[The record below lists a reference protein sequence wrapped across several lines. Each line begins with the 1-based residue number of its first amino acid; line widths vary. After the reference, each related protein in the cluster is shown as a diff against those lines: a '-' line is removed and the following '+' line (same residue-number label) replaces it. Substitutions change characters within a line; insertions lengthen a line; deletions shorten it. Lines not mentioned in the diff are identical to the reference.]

1 MEPFPASPEPEYRP
15 DSKGPAPASVQNAVK
30 LIWVGVA
37 LNLISTLLTF
47 TMIDDLIDTAIE
59 NAGTGAG
66 ALDRDAAR
74 AGVIAGLVFGLVVS
88 VALTALFAYFIGK
101 GANWARIVYTVL
113 GVIGVIFGLL
123 SLGGQPAVLLV
134 LALVG
139 LVITI
144 AVLVLLYRPESNAYF
159 KKS

>member
-15 DSKGPAPASVQNAVK
+15 ESKGPAPTSVQNAVK

-37 LNLISTLLTF
+37 LNLLSTVITF
-47 TMIDDLIDTAIE
+47 ALIDDLVDDTLA
-59 NAGTGAG
+59 ASGGSA
-66 ALDRDAAR
+66 ALDEDAAR
-74 AGVIAGLVFGLVVS
+74 AAVIAGLVFGLVVS

-113 GVIGVIFGLL
+113 GVIGILFSLL
-123 SLGGQPAVLLV
+123 SLGGQPAVLLL

-139 LVITI
+139 LALTI

-159 KKS
+159 RKA